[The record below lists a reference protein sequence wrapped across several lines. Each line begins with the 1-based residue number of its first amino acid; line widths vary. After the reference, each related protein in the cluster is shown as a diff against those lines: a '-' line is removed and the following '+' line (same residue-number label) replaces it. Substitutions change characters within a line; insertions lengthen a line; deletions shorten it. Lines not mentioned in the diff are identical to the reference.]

1 MSVTVYMP
9 TGAKVLSQRR
19 LEAYNNYNKVIQWGR
34 REPLAFVRRV
44 FGIELLDYQKIT
56 FANTWPAS
64 FAAWL
69 DSRNAG
75 KSTQAAVYVMTR
87 SMLFPTYTSYF
98 ISNVGAQAK
107 ETFLKLEHIAKQEI
121 ASFEGC
127 TDVFIN
133 EIEIASNSGT
143 GFVHDPSS
151 FHTKVFNGSEILTLN
166 SDPTNVKGRRADLVY
181 IDEAGWVTE
190 ELMVQVENFANQNE
204 NFKLGAHFD
213 ASLEPKGFPRQLI
226 YGSSASDTDSAFY
239 KKLREYTRQMMM
251 GNTLYYVCDF
261 DIDAVMAATVNGVEI
276 PEPLISQDKIDQ
288 ANLVSPEKAQR
299 ELYNHFSTD
308 THDGQILTRRDIM
321 QNTRQYIPVLANPDG
336 TKQFG
341 LAWDSARLNDNSVI
355 IAGEFINDPNVG
367 WRMRVVNVNSLVD
380 ITTKKKTPM
389 RLPDQV
395 AEFKKMLLAYNG
407 SEKGKLDYENIKVV
421 LGDAGAAGQLI
432 GGVSD
437 YLLENW
443 RGADGRMHK
452 GLIDRNHK
460 ANETAKIKYPDA
472 VDIMRLVDPK
482 ANRNLLF
489 QAIEDMV
496 KLGVVDF
503 PADYDIS
510 KDYIVFTSEDGEEE
524 RHDLTYEEQIAFA
537 NIDLL
542 KTEIVTM
549 CKYVSGENVTYNFPP
564 DKRNKMHDDRVFAF
578 GLLCWYLAQLRRGQ
592 VVDKPVTAN
601 YFDRPSMVSAL
612 DFD

>member
-1 MSVTVYMP
+1 MSVTIYSKS
-9 TGAKVLSQRR
+9 TTKVLSQRR
-19 LEAYNNYNKVIQWGR
+19 LEAFRNYARVVQWGR
-34 REPLAFVRRV
+34 RDPIAFTRSVL
-44 FGIELLDYQKIT
+44 GIELLDYQKYT
-56 FANTWPAS
+56 FMNTWTSS
-64 FAAWL
+64 FAVWL

-75 KSTQAAVYVMTR
+75 KSAQAAIYTMAR
-87 SMLFPTYTSYF
+87 SLLFPNYTTYF
-98 ISNVGAQAK
+98 VSNVGTQAK

-121 ASFEGC
+121 SSFDGC

-133 EIEIASNSGT
+133 EVEISGNAGT
-143 GFVHDPSS
+143 GFVHDPAS
-151 FHTKVFNGSEILTLN
+151 FHTRLFNGSEILTLN
-166 SDPTNVKGRRADLVY
+166 SDPTNVKGKRTDGLY
-181 IDEAGWVTE
+181 IDEAGWVPE
-190 ELMVQVENFANQNE
+190 ELMVQTENFANQNE
-204 NFKLGAHFD
+204 NFKLGTGFNPL
-213 ASLEPKGFPRQLI
+213 LEPKGFPRQII

-239 KKLREYTRQMMM
+239 KKTREYTRQMMI
-251 GNTLYYVCDF
+251 GNTMYFVCDF
-261 DIDAVMAATVNGVEI
+261 DIDAVMSATVNGVALA
-276 PEPLISQDKIDQ
+276 EPLISQDKIDQ
-288 ANLVSPEKAQR
+288 QNLISPEKAQR

-321 QNTRQYIPVLANPDG
+321 QNTKQYTPVLANPDG
-336 TKQFG
+336 TKTYA

-355 IAGEFINDPNVG
+355 IAAELINEPETG

-395 AEFKKMLLAYNG
+395 NEFKKMLLAYNG
-407 SEKGKLDYENIKVV
+407 SEKGKLDYENIKAV

-503 PADYDIS
+503 PADYDIT
-510 KDYIVFTSEDGEEE
+510 KDYIVFTAEDGTEE
-524 RHDLTYEEQIAFA
+524 RHDLTYDEQIAFA

-549 CKYVSGENVTYNFPP
+549 CKYVSGENITYNFPP

-592 VVDKPVTAN
+592 VI
-601 YFDRPSMVSAL
+601 DRPTSNIYVFRPSTVSDL
-612 DFD
+612 EF